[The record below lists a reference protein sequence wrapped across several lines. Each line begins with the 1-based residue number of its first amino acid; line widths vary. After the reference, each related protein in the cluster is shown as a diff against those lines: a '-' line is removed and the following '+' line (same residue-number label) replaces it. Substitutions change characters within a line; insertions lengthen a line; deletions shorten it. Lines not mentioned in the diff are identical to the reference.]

1 MEKLV
6 VIPTYN
12 ERENIS
18 KMISKVMSLEGGY
31 HLLVVDDGSPDGT
44 GAIVKER
51 QAEFPDRLFLL
62 ERSGKLGLG
71 TAYIEG
77 FRWALARPYDA
88 VFEMDCDFSHNPDDL
103 LRLTAELEAGADVA
117 VGSRYSKGVTVVN
130 WPMSRL
136 LMSYCA
142 SRYVLVTN
150 DRIVGCGGINFAD
163 DKTVGKISWDIIHPD
178 YQGKS
183 LGKQLLEY
191 RIDKLKSI
199 DRVRKI
205 TVRTSQLVY
214 KFYQKQGFVLKAT
227 HKDYWAK
234 GIDWSMKEIRTPL
247 YFKM

>member
-1 MEKLV
+1 MEL
-6 VIPTYN
+6 IRRNTPEYFAA
-12 ERENIS
+12 EEEIDLSDYLDRE
-18 KMISKVMSLEGGY
+18 
-31 HLLVVDDGSPDGT
+31 
-44 GAIVKER
+44 
-51 QAEFPDRLFLL
+51 
-62 ERSGKLGLG
+62 
-71 TAYIEG
+71 IE
-77 FRWALARPYDA
+77 LY
-88 VFEMDCDFSHNPDDL
+88 
-103 LRLTAELEAGADVA
+103 
-117 VGSRYSKGVTVVN
+117 
-130 WPMSRL
+130 
-136 LMSYCA
+136 
-142 SRYVLVTN
+142 YVLVTN
-150 DRIVGCGGINFAD
+150 

>member
-1 MEKLV
+1 MKKFICTVCGYVHEGDAPPEFCPVCKASS
-6 VIPTYN
+6 
-12 ERENIS
+12 S
-18 KMISKVMSLEGGY
+18 KFEEMKGEM
-31 HLLVVDDGSPDGT
+31 T
-44 GAIVKER
+44 
-51 QAEFPDRLFLL
+51 
-62 ERSGKLGLG
+62 
-71 TAYIEG
+71 
-77 FRWALARPYDA
+77 WADEHR
-88 VFEMDCDFSHNPDDL
+88 
-103 LRLTAELEAGADVA
+103 
-117 VGSRYSKGVTVVN
+117 
-130 WPMSRL
+130 
-136 LMSYCA
+136 
-142 SRYVLVTN
+142 
-150 DRIVGCGGINFAD
+150 VGCGGINFAD

>member
-1 MEKLV
+1 MVTIREYRTTDKDDVMEL
-6 VIPTYN
+6 IRRNTPEYFAA
-12 ERENIS
+12 EEEIDLSDYLDRE
-18 KMISKVMSLEGGY
+18 
-31 HLLVVDDGSPDGT
+31 
-44 GAIVKER
+44 
-51 QAEFPDRLFLL
+51 
-62 ERSGKLGLG
+62 
-71 TAYIEG
+71 IE
-77 FRWALARPYDA
+77 LY
-88 VFEMDCDFSHNPDDL
+88 
-103 LRLTAELEAGADVA
+103 
-117 VGSRYSKGVTVVN
+117 
-130 WPMSRL
+130 
-136 LMSYCA
+136 
-142 SRYVLVTN
+142 YVLVTN

-234 GIDWSMKEIRTPL
+234 GIDWSMKEIRTLL

>member
-1 MEKLV
+1 M
-6 VIPTYN
+6 Y
-12 ERENIS
+12 
-18 KMISKVMSLEGGY
+18 
-31 HLLVVDDGSPDGT
+31 
-44 GAIVKER
+44 
-51 QAEFPDRLFLL
+51 
-62 ERSGKLGLG
+62 
-71 TAYIEG
+71 
-77 FRWALARPYDA
+77 
-88 VFEMDCDFSHNPDDL
+88 
-103 LRLTAELEAGADVA
+103 
-117 VGSRYSKGVTVVN
+117 
-130 WPMSRL
+130 
-136 LMSYCA
+136 
-142 SRYVLVTN
+142 YVLVTN